1 MASAAALGYLS
12 VHNMDKVTL
21 NFMKGD
27 VSDNPFGT
35 IIGKTAYFRAVSAM
49 EEIEFDNDVDIEKC
63 ITSCPDTSTGNGLT
77 VIVSDFMTDSN
88 WKKAVDYLCYKKRQV
103 LLLQIMTPDELEPAY
118 DGRFTLI
125 DSESIDVS
133 DTRNMKLRITR
144 AMQMAYEEALRD
156 FKKDLKDFCT
166 KRGVDFVSI
175 RTDIPIERVLFA
187 ELLNAGIME

>member
-1 MASAAALGYLS
+1 M
-12 VHNMDKVTL
+12 
-21 NFMKGD
+21 
-27 VSDNPFGT
+27 
-35 IIGKTAYFRAVSAM
+35 
-49 EEIEFDNDVDIEKC
+49 
-63 ITSCPDTSTGNGLT
+63 
-77 VIVSDFMTDSN
+77 
-88 WKKAVDYLCYKKRQV
+88 
-103 LLLQIMTPDELEPAY
+103 
-118 DGRFTLI
+118 I